1 MANVVPQMVTAQWLL
16 GGESIYWTGDGW
28 SEDFTAGAVF
38 ADVAAADAALASVQ
52 SYVADRTV
60 VGPYLI
66 EVELDGTVPQ
76 PTSARERIRAAHNA
90 TFPIDHGSWTSRVA
104 DQGN

>member
-28 SEDFTAGAVF
+28 SEDFATGAVY
-38 ADVAAADAALASVQ
+38 VEKEVADAALEQVQ
-52 SYVADRTV
+52 PFVRDRVV

-66 EVELDGTVPQ
+66 EVELEGAVPQ
-76 PTSARERIRAAHNA
+76 PTTARERIRAAHNA
-90 TFPIDHGSWTSRVA
+90 TFAIDHGSWTSRVA
-104 DQGN
+104 DQGS